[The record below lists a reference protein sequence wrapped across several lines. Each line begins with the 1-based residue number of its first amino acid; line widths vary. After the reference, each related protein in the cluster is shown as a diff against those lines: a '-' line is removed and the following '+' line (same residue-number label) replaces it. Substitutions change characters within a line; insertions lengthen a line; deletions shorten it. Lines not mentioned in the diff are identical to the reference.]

1 MHDFSIYYLKYSFNL
16 FKTTCEK
23 KIFII
28 FAPSEYLVIFVV
40 CDQVGFFFSQFL
52 KRTHSNFLMYMNKAG
67 EYRSKYI
74 EGFTFKTVMLNNI
87 INIMN
92 EICFIFRYS
101 CITQASLIPFF

>member
-40 CDQVGFFFSQFL
+40 FDQVGFFL
-52 KRTHSNFLMYMNKAG
+52 
-67 EYRSKYI
+67 
-74 EGFTFKTVMLNNI
+74 
-87 INIMN
+87 
-92 EICFIFRYS
+92 
-101 CITQASLIPFF
+101 ASF